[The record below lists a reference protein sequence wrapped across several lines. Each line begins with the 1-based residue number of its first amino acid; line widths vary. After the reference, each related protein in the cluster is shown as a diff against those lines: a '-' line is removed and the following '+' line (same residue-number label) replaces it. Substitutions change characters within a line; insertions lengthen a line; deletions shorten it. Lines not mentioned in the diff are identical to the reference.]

1 MEAQNKRVTPFKA
14 THPGEILHDELA
26 EREILQRD
34 FAKEIG
40 ILPSRLNE
48 FIKGKTKFNIEF
60 AMKLEEALGIKAT
73 YWMNLQANYDYDM
86 AVIEQRGIE
95 EKDVSFELGR
105 YEESI
110 DTKTLLKRTGF
121 SYKMPKQIIDCLKNE
136 FHLGTHAEL
145 RLAGSGVFKR
155 SQKVGRDPR
164 MIYTWTV
171 LAKYEAQKTKPTGT
185 YDEEHNEQLLE
196 ELFNILHGNNNTI
209 PELTSTFSKY
219 GIGFCVVPKLEKASI
234 DGFSYFQNG
243 TPYIIVT
250 LRINHIDNLAFA
262 IMHEM
267 CHIINHDE
275 ENVNFGKVQK
285 NKEIEEITIFDDA
298 IEKRAD
304 KFATEK
310 LIPEK
315 VWAKR
320 PQVIPNIY
328 IIQKRY
334 SAWAKEN
341 NLNPWIVLGRVAYET
356 GSYAIKGEESRKVM

>member
-1 MEAQNKRVTPFKA
+1 MQNKRITPFKA

-48 FIKGKTKFNIEF
+48 FIKGKTKFNMDF

-73 YWMNLQANYDYDM
+73 YWMNLQTNYDYDM

-95 EKDVSFELGR
+95 EKDASIELSR

-110 DTKTLLKRTGF
+110 DTKVLLKRSGF
-121 SYKMPKQIIDCLKNE
+121 DCKMPNQIIDCLKNN

-145 RLAGSGVFKR
+145 RLAGSGVFKK

-171 LAKYEAQKTKPTGT
+171 LAKYEAQKTKPIGT
-185 YDEEHNEQLLE
+185 YHEERNKQLLDD
-196 ELFNILHGNNNTI
+196 LFIILHENKNTLQK
-209 PELTSTFSKY
+209 LTSTFSKY
-219 GIGFCVVPKLEKASI
+219 GIGFCVVPKVEKASI
-234 DGFSYFQNG
+234 DGFSYFLDG
-243 TPYIIVT
+243 IPYIIVT

-262 IMHEM
+262 VMHEM

-285 NKEIEEITIFDDA
+285 SKEIEEITIIDDA

-304 KFATEK
+304 KFATEI

-315 VWAKR
+315 IWAKR
-320 PQVIPNIY
+320 PKVIPNIY
-328 IIQKRY
+328 AIQKLY
-334 SAWAKEN
+334 SAWAKNN
-341 NLNPWIVLGRVAYET
+341 NLNPWIVIGRVAYET